1 MWKGALLQISSTDE
15 PKENLELINNMINSA
30 AAKNVEFVALPETAN
45 CISNSNLHKETVLQK
60 EKEDMT
66 LASLTEVA
74 KKKSIYILIGSLAIK
89 QNKPKHKFLNR
100 SFLINPSG
108 SIIAKYDK
116 LHMFDATISDS
127 EEYIES
133 ASFVAGKNAKIIST
147 AIGKFGLSICYD
159 VRFPHLYRGLSQ
171 RGAQL
176 LTVPAAFTVPTG
188 KAHWEILLRARAI
201 ENGAF
206 VIAPAQSGT
215 HNFTGGGYRKTYGHS
230 MVVDPWG
237 TVLVDAKGNTNN
249 ISYFSC
255 DLSKVE
261 MARSQLPSLTHD
273 CNYSYE

>member
-1 MWKGALLQISSTDE
+1 MWKGALLQLSSTDE
-15 PKENLELINNMINSA
+15 PKENLELINNMINTA
-30 AAKNVEFVALPETAN
+30 AAKNVEFIALPETAN
-45 CISNSNLHKETVLQK
+45 CISNSNLHKETVLQT
-60 EKEDMT
+60 EKEDIT
-66 LASLTEVA
+66 LSSLTKVA
-74 KKKSIYILIGSLAIK
+74 KKKSIYILIGSIAIK

-116 LHMFDATISDS
+116 LHMFDAAISAS
-127 EEYIES
+127 EEHIES
-133 ASFVAGKNAKIIST
+133 TSFVAGKNAKIIST

-206 VIAPAQSGT
+206 VIAPAQSGS

-237 TVLVDAKGNTNN
+237 NILVNAKHNTET
-249 ISYFSC
+249 IAYFTC
-255 DLSKVE
+255 DLSKVKS
-261 MARSQLPSLTHD
+261 ARSKLPSLTHD
-273 CNYSYE
+273 CKFSYE

>member
-1 MWKGALLQISSTDE
+1 MWKGALLQLSSTDE
-15 PKENLELINNMINSA
+15 PKENLELINNMINTA
-30 AAKNVEFVALPETAN
+30 AAKNVEFIALPETAN
-45 CISNSNLHKETVLQK
+45 CISNSNLHKETVLQT
-60 EKEDMT
+60 EKEDIT
-66 LASLTEVA
+66 LSSLTKVA

-116 LHMFDATISDS
+116 LHMFDAAISAS
-127 EEYIES
+127 EEHIES

-147 AIGKFGLSICYD
+147 TIGKFGLSICYD

-237 TVLVDAKGNTNN
+237 NILVNAKHNTET
-249 ISYFSC
+249 IAYFTC
-255 DLSKVE
+255 DLSKVKS
-261 MARSQLPSLTHD
+261 ARSKLPSLTHD
-273 CNYSYE
+273 CKFSYE

>member
-1 MWKGALLQISSTDE
+1 MWKGALLQLSSTDE
-15 PKENLELINNMINSA
+15 PKENLELINNMINTA
-30 AAKNVEFVALPETAN
+30 AAKNVEFIALPETAN
-45 CISNSNLHKETVLQK
+45 CISNSNLHKETVLQT
-60 EKEDMT
+60 EKEDIT
-66 LASLTEVA
+66 LSSLTKVA

-116 LHMFDATISDS
+116 LHMFDAAISAS
-127 EEYIES
+127 EEHIES

-237 TVLVDAKGNTNN
+237 NILVNAKHNTET
-249 ISYFSC
+249 IAYFTC
-255 DLSKVE
+255 DLSKVKS
-261 MARSQLPSLTHD
+261 ARSKLPSLTHD
-273 CNYSYE
+273 CKFSYE